1 MRIAYLSTE
10 FPPKIYGGLGVYVD
24 FISRAL
30 TALGNRVTVFTLGYE
45 GLELHEDLGGVEVFR
60 ETPLPMGDGLEPF
73 LSKETLDWGS
83 GLKFLFELMSYN
95 QLSAADIRVLNRFDI
110 CVAHDWLG
118 LPGGMAAKRAG
129 FPLIYHVH
137 GTEAGRSV
145 HPNPQLVHL
154 EKRGGE
160 VADCVI
166 TVSNAMKDELIGL
179 GFPADKIRVCYHGVD
194 ARFFDPARLDPKR
207 LADLR
212 AGYGFGPDDTVI
224 LFIGRLEPVKGV
236 IQLIEAMPAVLEK
249 HPGARLLIVGRGTL
263 EDRVRSMAGGSK
275 HLILNTDF
283 LDDESKA
290 YTYAL
295 ADLCVFPSLYEPF
308 GIVGL
313 EAASMARP
321 AVVGAAGTSGLRE
334 IVENPASKKP
344 TGVHVNPRSPQDI
357 AWGINLALEDPERL
371 KDWGRN
377 ARERVLNLFTWERA
391 AELTMDIYREVAGS
405 RS

>member
-30 TALGNRVTVFTLGYE
+30 TALGSRVTVFTLGYE
-45 GLELHEDLGGVEVFR
+45 GLETHDDLGGVEVFR
-60 ETPLPMGDGLEPF
+60 ETPLPMGDGIEPF
-73 LSKETLDWGS
+73 LSNETLGWGS
-83 GLKFLFELMSYN
+83 GLKFLFELLSYN
-95 QLSAADIRVLNRFDI
+95 QLSAAEIRDMNRFDI

-137 GTEAGRSV
+137 GTEVGRSV
-145 HPNPQLVHL
+145 HPNPQLVSL

-160 VADCVI
+160 VADGVI
-166 TVSNAMKDELIGL
+166 TVSKAMKDELIGL
-179 GFPADKIRVCYHGVD
+179 GFPADKIHVCYHGVD
-194 ARFFDPARLDPKR
+194 ARFFDPARIDPKG
-207 LADLR
+207 LEELR
-212 AGYGFGPDDTVI
+212 ARYGFGPDDTVI
-224 LFIGRLEPVKGV
+224 LFIGRLEPVKGA
-236 IQLIEAMPAVLEK
+236 IQLIEAMPNVLEK
-249 HPGARLLIVGRGTL
+249 HPGAKLLMVGRGTL
-263 EDRVRSMAGGSK
+263 EERVRSMVEGSK

-334 IVENPASKKP
+334 IVENPATDKP
-344 TGVHVNPRSPQDI
+344 TGVHVNPRSPEDI

-371 KDWGRN
+371 KAWGKN

-391 AELTMDIYREVAGS
+391 AELTLDIYREVAGS

>member
-45 GLELHEDLGGVEVFR
+45 GLEKHDDLGGVEVFR
-60 ETPLPMGDGLEPF
+60 ETPVPIGDGLEPF
-73 LSKETLDWGS
+73 LSRETLGWGT

-95 QLSAADIRVLNRFDI
+95 QLSAAEIRDLNRFDI

-137 GTEAGRSV
+137 GTEVGRSER
-145 HPNPQLVHL
+145 PNPQLVLL

-166 TVSNAMKDELIGL
+166 TVSKAMKDELIGL
-179 GFPADKIRVCYHGVD
+179 GFPADKIHVCYHGVD
-194 ARFFDPARLDPKR
+194 ARFFDPARIDPKR
-207 LADLR
+207 LEELR
-212 AGYGFGPDDTVI
+212 ARYGFGPGDTII

-236 IQLIEAMPAVLEK
+236 IQLIEAMPMVLEK

-263 EDRVRSMAGGSK
+263 EGRVRAMAEGSK
-275 HLILNTDF
+275 HIILNTDF

-295 ADLCVFPSLYEPF
+295 ADLCIFPSLYEPF

-334 IVENPASKKP
+334 IVENPAAKKP

-371 KDWGRN
+371 KAWGQN
-377 ARERVLNLFTWERA
+377 ARERVLSLFTWERA